1 MIGIRHCV
9 DNPPCRLLYFV
20 LVANFSTLQGALL
33 SIYAPLL
40 DSHVCQ
46 SVTGCEKIFCCLSK
60 TFTDFAEDQ
69 EPGYDTQKF
78 LKMSAAGAT
87 TNHFGCLV

>member
-9 DNPPCRLLYFV
+9 DNPPCKLLYF
-20 LVANFSTLQGALL
+20 LVVNFSTLQGALL
-33 SIYAPLL
+33 SIYAPFLN
-40 DSHVCQ
+40 SHVCQ
-46 SVTGCEKIFCCLSK
+46 SVTGCEKIFCCVSK

-69 EPGYDTQKF
+69 ELGYDAQNF

-87 TNHFGCLV
+87 TNNFGCLV